1 MTPRPLD
8 IAFVVQGE
16 GRGHMT
22 QALAVRRFLA
32 DAGHRV
38 VEVFLG
44 TSPFRSPPRY
54 FIEGI
59 QAPVET
65 FPAPTLVADAG
76 NRAMSVVR
84 TATYNLPRIPSFVS
98 AGFAMRRGIR
108 AVRPDVVVNFLDLI
122 AGFVHVFTRWPPPPP
137 RVAVG
142 HTYLM
147 GHPGAAQPPPGLGG
161 RLGLALLARIAAIGA
176 GVPLALSFDPLP
188 PTARVHPLPPL
199 LRPTLGTVDPSDG
212 GYLLAYA
219 LNAGYARELDAWQAR
234 NPTVNVHCYLAG
246 GARAAAMPSR
256 PGFALHD
263 LDDEAFLR
271 HLAGCRAYAGTAGFE
286 AVAEAFWLGK
296 PVLAVPVERHYEQAF
311 NAVDIRRAGMATVGT
326 FSDLDRFW
334 ARLPV
339 PEPQR
344 VEAFRAWVAQAP
356 ARIVGAIE
364 EAARRG

>member
-38 VEVFLG
+38 VKVFLG
-44 TSPFRSPPRY
+44 ASPFRPPPRY
-54 FIEGI
+54 FIEGV

-65 FPAPTLVADAG
+65 FPSPTLVADAG
-76 NRAMSVVR
+76 NRAMSVAR

-98 AGFAMRRGIR
+98 AGFAMRRGTR
-108 AVRPDVVVNFLDLI
+108 TFRPDVVVNFLDLI
-122 AGFVHVFTRWPPPPP
+122 AGFVHFFTRWPPPPP

-147 GHPGAAQPPPGLGG
+147 GHPGAAPPPPGLGA
-161 RLGLALLARIAAIGA
+161 RLGLALLARIAAVGA
-176 GVPLALSFDPLP
+176 GTPLGLSFDQLP
-188 PTARVHPLPPL
+188 STPKVRPIPPL
-199 LRPTLGTVDPSDG
+199 LRPSLGALAPSDQ

-219 LNAGYARELDAWQAR
+219 LNPGYAHEISAWQAR
-234 NPTVNVHCYLAG
+234 SASVQVHCYVAG
-246 GARAAAMPSR
+246 GTRAAGLPSR
-256 PGFALHD
+256 PGFTVHD

-311 NAVDIRRAGMATVGT
+311 NAVDIRRAGVATVGA

-334 ARLPV
+334 AHLPV
-339 PEPQR
+339 PEPHR
-344 VEAFRAWVAQAP
+344 VEAFRAWVGQAP
-356 ARIVGAIE
+356 GLIVDAIE
-364 EAARRG
+364 QAARRG

>member
-8 IAFVVQGE
+8 IAFIVQGE

-38 VEVFLG
+38 VKVFLG
-44 TSPFRSPPRY
+44 TSPFRPPPRY
-54 FIEGI
+54 FTEGI
-59 QAPVET
+59 GAPVET
-65 FPAPTLVADAG
+65 FSAPTLVPDG
-76 NRAMSVVR
+76 RSRAMSVRR
-84 TATYNLPRIPSFVS
+84 TAAYDLPRIPWFVS
-98 AGFAMRRGIR
+98 SGLAIRRGIR
-108 AVRPDVVVNFLDLI
+108 GVRPDVVVNFLDLI
-122 AGFVHVFTRWPPPPP
+122 AGFVHFFTRWPPPPP

-147 GHPGAAQPPPGLGG
+147 GHPGAAPPPPGLGG
-161 RLGLALLARIAAIGA
+161 RLGLALLARIAAVGA
-176 GVPLALSFDPLP
+176 GTPLGLSFDPLR
-188 PTARVHPLPPL
+188 PTARVHPIPPL
-199 LRPTLGTVDPSDG
+199 LRPVLGSLEPSDQ

-219 LNAGYARELDAWQAR
+219 LNPGYVRELSDWQAR
-234 NPTVNVHCYLAG
+234 NPSEAVHCYVAG
-246 GARAAAMPSR
+246 GARAVDQPSR
-256 PGFALHD
+256 PGFTLHD

-271 HLAGCRAYAGTAGFE
+271 HLAECRAYAGTAGFE

-311 NAVDIRRAGMATVGT
+311 NAVDIRRAGVATVGT

-334 ARLPV
+334 AHLPV
-339 PEPQR
+339 PEPHR
-344 VEAFRAWVAQAP
+344 VEAFRTWVSQAP